1 MGQYWKGII
10 LKENWK
16 KVKNLVEFSCS
27 SWEFSVGAKLLEHS
41 WIGNHYLDMYIQ
53 LLATKYYGYPFVWCG
68 DYCDHMKTS
77 AYKNMEVRVTSRLI
91 EPRKETEI
99 LSDDET
105 PEVFNKVIE
114 ALEKY
119 IGKDWKCKFNK
130 DNYYTTTTPYND
142 EAWKTFEELPHVYV
156 DYELDLYEKAG
167 EWIEKNEKL
176 VSDIAGA
183 NYEDAPYYK
192 YLVNLDKKEYV
203 IMPKYGP
210 RKWELNPL
218 SLLCAN
224 SNDRGGGDLHEEID
238 NEGNPKDNG
247 YNQVGLWAYDHI
259 GFTNDKAAIKGFKK
273 LVTKFKCDW

>member
-119 IGKDWKCKFNK
+119 IGKDWLCLSTVQENGNLIPCLSCVLIQTTEAAETFTRKLTMRAIQRTMATIRWDFGL
-130 DNYYTTTTPYND
+130 TTTSASPTIKQPSRGSKSSSQNSSVIGDMFYGGKITSTRLSTP
-142 EAWKTFEELPHVYV
+142 
-156 DYELDLYEKAG
+156 
-167 EWIEKNEKL
+167 
-176 VSDIAGA
+176 
-183 NYEDAPYYK
+183 
-192 YLVNLDKKEYV
+192 
-203 IMPKYGP
+203 
-210 RKWELNPL
+210 
-218 SLLCAN
+218 
-224 SNDRGGGDLHEEID
+224 
-238 NEGNPKDNG
+238 
-247 YNQVGLWAYDHI
+247 
-259 GFTNDKAAIKGFKK
+259 
-273 LVTKFKCDW
+273 